1 MSDVLISVAIIVV
14 LSICGGFFAAAE
26 TSLVSLRESQLSRIG
41 AERGRRG
48 ARLVKLAAN
57 PNRFLA
63 AVQVGVTLAGFL
75 SAGFGSARMVPD
87 LAPMLEDLGVSATIA
102 ELVVFVVIEFV
113 IVYIALVLGE
123 LAPKRIALQ
132 RPEATALAL
141 AGVVDWLARIAKP
154 FIWLV
159 SVSTNAVVRLLGM
172 DPRAGRK
179 GVSEEELR
187 RMVAAHTDLSQAERT
202 MIDDVFD
209 AADRELVEVMV
220 PRTEVQ
226 FLPASMPTAQAA
238 RKVIASPYSRYP
250 VFDRDADDVIGFVH
264 LRDIL
269 DPAVA
274 GRSTRLGNLVREVAR
289 FPQSKRVLSALHTMR
304 SHRQHLAIVVDEYGG
319 TAGIVTLEDLVE
331 ELVGDITDE
340 YDKPNAPTRHIA
352 GMKDELAVDGLL
364 NLDDFADAT
373 GIRLP
378 EGPYETVAGFIMAL
392 LGAIPQVGDTVE
404 VAGHRMRVVSLDGRR
419 IAGVL
424 VEPARQAGEKP
435 TQPPTAPVS
444 E

>member
-14 LSICGGFFAAAE
+14 LTISGGLFAAAE
-26 TSLVSLRESQLSRIG
+26 TALVSLRESQLSRIA
-41 AERGRRG
+41 AEKGRRG

-63 AVQVGVTLAGFL
+63 AVQVGVTLTGFL

-87 LAPMLEDLGVSATIA
+87 LAPILEDRGVSATVA
-102 ELVVFVVIEFV
+102 EVVVFIVVQFV

-132 RPEATALAL
+132 RPERTALAL
-141 AGVVDWLARIAKP
+141 AGIVDWLARVARP

-159 SVSTNAVVRLLGM
+159 SVSTNGVVRLIGM
-172 DPRAGRK
+172 DPAAGRK
-179 GVSEEELR
+179 GVSEDELR
-187 RMVAAHTDLSQAERT
+187 RMVATHTDLTQAERT

-220 PRTEVQ
+220 PRTEAL
-226 FLPASMPTAQAA
+226 FLPATMPTAQAA
-238 RKVIASPYSRYP
+238 REVIGLPYSRYP
-250 VFDRDADDVIGFVH
+250 VFGANTDDIVGFVH

-269 DPAVA
+269 DPEARD
-274 GRSTRLGNLVREVAR
+274 GPTQLGSLVRNVAR
-289 FPQSKRVLSALHTMR
+289 YPQSKRILPALQAMR
-304 SHRQHLAIVVDEYGG
+304 SRREHLAIVVDEYGG

-340 YDKPNAPTRHIA
+340 YDTPSVPARHLA
-352 GMKDELAVDGLL
+352 GLADEVAVDGLL
-364 NLDDFADAT
+364 NLDDFEEAS

-378 EGPYETVAGFIMAL
+378 DGPYDTVAGFMMAS
-392 LGAIPQVGDTVE
+392 LGAVPKAGDTVQY
-404 VAGHRMRVVSLDGRR
+404 AGRRMRVVTMDGRR
-419 IAGVL
+419 IERVL
-424 VEPARQAGEKP
+424 VEPAATKSRRPDQGPMPE
-435 TQPPTAPVS
+435 
-444 E
+444 